1 MAITFQVENKI
12 ARVGLNRPDALNA
25 LDITMLRQLSEAWD
39 EIAESDGIRV
49 AVLHSDLPDIFCSGM
64 DLKAVIPVMTHARPP
79 ESDDEHWL
87 TKNPDRAFTAMLR
100 GRTWD
105 KPIVSAVHGLC
116 LTGGFEMVMGT
127 DLRIASEDAEF
138 WMREAS
144 FGIMPTGGSNV
155 YLPREIPLAAAKEI
169 LLMAERVPARRLCD
183 WGFINRLVAKDRLMD
198 AAMEMAERVA
208 GNGPLAVSGILKC
221 IRETM
226 HTDIE
231 TAMNKELEIGMPI
244 FVSSDAREGVKAF
257 KEKRKADFQGE

>member
-1 MAITFQVENKI
+1 MALTFKVENKI

-25 LDITMLRQLSEAWD
+25 LDVTTLLQLSEAWD
-39 EIAESDGIRV
+39 EIAQSDAIRV
-49 AVLHSDLPDIFCSGM
+49 AVLYSDLPDIFCSGM
-64 DLKAVIPVMTHARPP
+64 DLKSVIPILTGMRKP
-79 ESDDEHWL
+79 ESEDEKVL
-87 TKNPDRAFTAMLR
+87 AQNPVRAYAAMLR

-144 FGIMPTGGSNV
+144 FGIMPTGGSNA

-169 LLMAERVPARRLCD
+169 LLIAEPVPARRLYD
-183 WGFINRLVAKDRLMD
+183 WGFINRLVAKDSLMD
-198 AAMEMAERVA
+198 AAMEMAERIA

-226 HTDIE
+226 NTDIE

-244 FVSSDAREGVKAF
+244 FVSADAREGVRAF
-257 KEKRKADFQGE
+257 KEKRKADFKGK

>member
-1 MAITFQVENKI
+1 MALTFKVENKI
-12 ARVGLNRPDALNA
+12 ARVGLNRPEALNA
-25 LDITMLRQLSEAWD
+25 LDVTTLLQLSEAWD
-39 EIAESDGIRV
+39 EIAQSDDIRV
-49 AVLHSDLPDIFCSGM
+49 AVLYSDLPDIFCSGM
-64 DLKAVIPVMTHARPP
+64 DLKSVIPVLTGMRKP
-79 ESDDEHWL
+79 ESEDEKAL
-87 TKNPDRAFTAMLR
+87 ANNPARAQAAMLR

-144 FGIMPTGGSNV
+144 FGIMPTGGSNA

-169 LLMAERVPARRLCD
+169 LLMAEPVPARRLYD
-183 WGFINRLVAKDRLMD
+183 WGFINRLVAKDQLMD
-198 AAMEMAERVA
+198 AAMEMAERIA

-221 IRETM
+221 IRETTN
-226 HTDIE
+226 TDIE

-244 FVSSDAREGVKAF
+244 FVSADAREGVKAF
-257 KEKRKADFQGE
+257 KEKRKADFKGR

>member
-1 MAITFQVENKI
+1 
-12 ARVGLNRPDALNA
+12 
-25 LDITMLRQLSEAWD
+25 
-39 EIAESDGIRV
+39 
-49 AVLHSDLPDIFCSGM
+49 M
-64 DLKAVIPVMTHARPP
+64 DLKSVIPILTGTRPP
-79 ESDDEHWL
+79 ESEGEKL
-87 TKNPDRAFTAMLR
+87 LAKNPARAQAAMLR

-144 FGIMPTGGSNV
+144 FGIMPTGGSNA

-169 LLMAERVPARRLCD
+169 LLMAERVPARRLYD
-183 WGFINRLVAKDRLMD
+183 WGFINRLVAQDQLMD
-198 AAMEMAERVA
+198 AAMEMAERIA
-208 GNGPLAVSGILKC
+208 GNGPLPVSGILKC

-226 HTDIE
+226 DTDIE

-244 FVSSDAREGVKAF
+244 FVSADAREGVKAF
-257 KEKRKADFQGE
+257 KEKRKADFKGK